1 MTDRPT
7 AAAESRTLVLF
18 ENENY
23 KTVFE
28 NENYVGSVII
38 RSCRI
43 FLFRKI
49 KMSKLGEIQLKVDNA
64 KNELA
69 KLQEAREELEKDI
82 LFLQSRNTKTWLV
95 VSTVASILAVL
106 LLAVVCTSVG
116 LGLKQKVNML
126 KSTASNAADAATATA
141 SYFGVGAATAAA
153 AALGYQS
160 LMS

>member
-1 MTDRPT
+1 
-7 AAAESRTLVLF
+7 
-18 ENENY
+18 
-23 KTVFE
+23 
-28 NENYVGSVII
+28 
-38 RSCRI
+38 
-43 FLFRKI
+43 
-49 KMSKLGEIQLKVDNA
+49 MSGLGEIQLKVDNV

-95 VSTVASILAVL
+95 VSTVASILAVV

-126 KSTASNAADAATATA
+126 NA
-141 SYFGVGAATAAA
+141 VGAATAAA

>member
-1 MTDRPT
+1 
-7 AAAESRTLVLF
+7 
-18 ENENY
+18 
-23 KTVFE
+23 
-28 NENYVGSVII
+28 
-38 RSCRI
+38 
-43 FLFRKI
+43 
-49 KMSKLGEIQLKVDNA
+49 MSELGEIQLKVDNA

-116 LGLKQKVNML
+116 LGLKQKVKPITALIKSLVNQVNML
-126 KSTASNAADAATATA
+126 KSTATAIPT
-141 SYFGVGAATAAA
+141 YVGAGAAAAAAAA